1 MEYILFAIV
10 GITALISVALLPKV
24 CSEHSF
30 FSGLS
35 PEGNTPSVFTLTFS
49 QVTTWIF
56 ARSLM
61 NAAILGYFYGIWGTL
76 AYAAYYLSFL
86 TGWKI
91 IDAVRFKQGFK
102 SLHAF
107 FYQRFG
113 RVGVACYNV
122 VVVIR
127 LISEVFANL
136 LVVGILFGAVGSNM
150 YSIAVIG
157 FSAVVL
163 LYSMLGGLHASL
175 KTDVFQMSMFITVLL
190 LLAVCVFDSGQFLL
204 SDLQFISFDM
214 SQPGPIL
221 LVVAL
226 LQIWSYPMHDPV
238 MMDRGFLADRET
250 TRKSFLHAA
259 WISSV
264 CIIAFGCL
272 GVLAGAHAL
281 QDDTMNSVLL
291 RMLGE
296 WPMLLL
302 SVALIVSAMSTLDS
316 SLSSASK
323 LVAVDMKLISPSLFN
338 GRLVMLVFMLLG
350 VLCVFWGNQDLFSA
364 VAVSGT
370 ASMFLAPVVF
380 FSIFANRTNIP
391 VWSFLVAFFVAIVG
405 AALYFLESSG
415 YMQWLGDAHKYTKLL
430 WISACVLSVGCIAF
444 WLGMKTSHEDF
455 SQKYSMKNRLE
466 NASQYSS
473 DRFLRKTSINR

>member
-1 MEYILFAIV
+1 MEYILFAAAGV
-10 GITALISVALLPKV
+10 TALISIALLPRV

-35 PEGNTPSVFTLTFS
+35 PEGQAPSVLTLTFS

-61 NAAILGYFYGIWGTL
+61 NAAILGYYYGLWGTL
-76 AYAAYYLSFL
+76 AYAGYYLSFL

-91 IDAVRFKQGFK
+91 VDHVRFRQGFN
-102 SLHAF
+102 SLHEF
-107 FYQRFG
+107 FAQRFG
-113 RVGVACYNV
+113 NYGVTCYNV
-122 VVVIR
+122 VIIIR

-136 LVVGILFGAVGSNM
+136 LVVGILFGAVGTNL

-157 FSAVVL
+157 FSIVVL
-163 LYSMLGGLHASL
+163 FYSMLGGLHASL
-175 KTDVFQMSMFITVLL
+175 KTDVFQMSMFIAVLMML
-190 LLAVCVFDSGQFLL
+190 LLAVFDTNQFAFA
-204 SDLQFISFDM
+204 DLNFITFDI

-221 LVVAL
+221 LIVAL

-238 MMDRGFLADRET
+238 MMDRGFIANKET

-259 WISSV
+259 WISIL

-272 GVLAGAHAL
+272 GVLAGAHA
-281 QDDTMNSVLL
+281 QAEDTMNAVLM

-302 SVALIVSAMSTLDS
+302 SIALVVSAMSTLDS

-323 LVAVDMKLISPSLFN
+323 LIALDMKLVKPSIFN
-338 GRLVMLVFMLLG
+338 GRAVMFVFMLLG

-380 FSIFANRTNIP
+380 FSIFANKDNIP
-391 VWSFLVAFFVAIVG
+391 VWSFMVAFSVAIMG
-405 AALYFLESSG
+405 AVMYFLESSA
-415 YMQWLGDAHKYTKLL
+415 YTQWLGEAHKYTKLL
-430 WISACVLSVGCIAF
+430 WIAVFVLSSGCIAF
-444 WLGMKTSHEDF
+444 WLGLI
-455 SQKYSMKNRLE
+455 QANRQLP
-466 NASQYSS
+466 
-473 DRFLRKTSINR
+473 K